1 MKNLDSQI
9 SVTPVTERCHQI
21 AADSNHICFG
31 ISPFNSYY
39 SEARIKALAAWGIE
53 NFSSMHFFVP
63 DIPSAYTFEALGYT
77 PEKSAWKARR
87 QCQYLFNKI
96 IKSLLSLGFDTET
109 ASEMIVGWH
118 WLNQNEVYLKF
129 YRQTVDLY
137 ESDAEFRLAC
147 NEASLW
153 VLESKIPY
161 GVEISAEILQ
171 SGVKYLFSEIPLFV
185 NSAGIF
191 SQQSSI
197 FSYHQP
203 VTFIQ
208 TLFDRKISML
218 PSENQGFLIVDPKL
232 ENNNNSLQPTAE
244 LRC

>member
-1 MKNLDSQI
+1 MNKRESQI
-9 SVTPVTERCHQI
+9 SVTPVTERCRQI
-21 AADSNHICFG
+21 ATDSNHICFG

-39 SEARIKALAAWGIE
+39 SETRIKTLARWGIE

-96 IKSLLSLGFDTET
+96 TKSLLSLGYDIES

-118 WLNQNEVYLKF
+118 WLNKNDVYLK
-129 YRQTVDLY
+129 YYDQAVELY
-137 ESDAEFRLAC
+137 ESDTEFRLAC

-161 GVEISAEILQ
+161 GIEINAEILQ
-171 SGVKYLFSEIPLFV
+171 SGVRYLFSEIPLFV

-191 SQQSSI
+191 SQQSSV

-203 VTFIQ
+203 VTFIR

-218 PSENQGFLIVDPKL
+218 PSENQGFLIVDSTL
-232 ENNNNSLQPTAE
+232 ENINSFEPIAAG
-244 LRC
+244 

>member
-1 MKNLDSQI
+1 MNGMDST
-9 SVTPVTERCHQI
+9 VTVIPVTDRCRQI
-21 AADSNHICFG
+21 ATDSKHICFG

-39 SEARIKALAAWGIE
+39 SETRIKALATWGIRT
-53 NFSSMHFFVP
+53 FSSMHFFVP

-96 IKSLLSLGFDTET
+96 SKSLISLGIDNEV

-118 WLNQNEVYLKF
+118 WLNQNET
-129 YRQTVDLY
+129 YRRLY
-137 ESDAEFRLAC
+137 REAVELYQNDPEFRSAC

-153 VLESKIPY
+153 VLERKIPN
-161 GVEISAEILQ
+161 GVEINEAILQ
-171 SGVKYLFSEIPLFV
+171 AGVKYLFSEIPLFV

-191 SQQSSI
+191 SQESSV

-203 VTFIQ
+203 VSFIQ
-208 TLFDRKISML
+208 QLFERKISMF
-218 PSENQGFLIVDPKL
+218 PSENQGFLIVDPAL
-232 ENNNNSLQPTAE
+232 ESAEMPNQPCAE
-244 LRC
+244 LAI